1 MASSSPPVIGDLV
14 AVPTARGRAF
24 GIIHGLRQGRR
35 ADESAAVEVQLLGEL
50 VAGRHGPVF
59 SRGVTAYPPLDAP
72 MLAAS
77 DAEIN
82 AIYARPRAAHLQIGC
97 LRHDESLPAYL
108 ATDHL
113 LGKNFAVLGSSGSGK
128 SCAVTVILRSLLDCH
143 PYAHVLVLDPHN
155 EYATAFGD
163 RALRLDPSNL
173 ELPYWL
179 LTFEEIAVVLTSGV
193 DGRAYGEGVIL
204 RDAILRAKQIYRG
217 GDADQSHD
225 HGRHPRPLSPVGPR
239 PGDRGRDG
247 HAQQARGGHGLSPDP
262 GAAAERPRRS
272 PLRLHVPV
280 DLSARQSRRHPR
292 PAAAPAGGRPAGDH
306 PRPLGRPVGGGQRRR
321 LAALPADL
329 RVRALVGARATAR
342 LCCSS
347 ARRPIATSRPTARP
361 CSSRPAAR
369 STGSPRRAANT
380 ASPCAWSASGR
391 PSCRPAACRSA
402 ARSWPCAPAT
412 SATSSFVRN
421 ALPDGFDWLIAA
433 LPALAT
439 GEAVIAG
446 EGVSVPMQVQ
456 FRPLAPEEQPASQ
469 TPAFSRAWSREVP
482 TRPSSTARSAA
493 GACSSAEPAR
503 AALACLAAQGAFF

>member
-1 MASSSPPVIGDLV
+1 MDQVKTEAVGRVVGEVVGVKGGTLTGSLRPRGDFTPPVIGDLV

-35 ADESAAVEVQLLGEL
+35 AGDSAAVEVQLLGEL
-50 VAGRHGPVF
+50 VAGRLGPVF
-59 SRGVTAYPPLDAP
+59 SRGVTAHPPLDAP

-82 AIYARPRAAHLQIGC
+82 AIYARPRTAHLQIGC

-217 GDADQSHD
+217 GDADQLPITVDTPVPYRLSDLARVIEDGMGTLNKPEAATAYRQILARLQSVREDRRYGFMFQSIYLHESAFWLV
-225 HGRHPRPLSPVGPR
+225 RHSP
-239 PGDRGRDG
+239 
-247 HAQQARGGHGLSPDP
+247 HK
-262 GAAAERPRRS
+262 
-272 PLRLHVPV
+272 
-280 DLSARQSRRHPR
+280 SANSLCY
-292 PAAAPAGGRPAGDH
+292 
-306 PRPLGRPVGGGQRRR
+306 LGRY
-321 LAALPADL
+321 AL
-329 RVRALVGARATAR
+329 
-342 LCCSS
+342 
-347 ARRPIATSRPTARP
+347 
-361 CSSRPAAR
+361 
-369 STGSPRRAANT
+369 
-380 ASPCAWSASGR
+380 SGR
-391 PSCRPAACRSA
+391 
-402 ARSWPCAPAT
+402 
-412 SATSSFVRN
+412 
-421 ALPDGFDWLIAA
+421 
-433 LPALAT
+433 
-439 GEAVIAG
+439 
-446 EGVSVPMQVQ
+446 
-456 FRPLAPEEQPASQ
+456 
-469 TPAFSRAWSREVP
+469 
-482 TRPSSTARSAA
+482 
-493 GACSSAEPAR
+493 
-503 AALACLAAQGAFF
+503 